1 MINKDYEKY
10 LKSLFDFMKKNNYTS
25 KPYPKVHL
33 INKKEDD
40 ELFVWT
46 GYYDNEKDEI
56 CLNTYNRLAKDVL
69 RTFSHELIHWNQ
81 RRTGVL
87 NDNDG
92 WTTSLSDKRLEKL
105 ESEAYEKGNIAF
117 RKWTEWYQK
126 KNGKE

>member
-1 MINKDYEKY
+1 MTNKEYEKY
-10 LKSLFDFMKKNNYTS
+10 LKSLFNYLEKNGYTS

-33 INKKEDD
+33 INEKEED
-40 ELFVWT
+40 EVFCWT

-56 CLNTYNRLAKDVL
+56 CLNTYHRLPKDVL
-69 RTFSHELIHWNQ
+69 RTFSHECIHWNQ

-87 NDNDG
+87 KDDDG
-92 WTTSLSDKRLEKL
+92 YTTSLSDKRLEML
-105 ESEAYEKGNIAF
+105 ESEGYEKGNIGF